1 MFQHV
6 LKADAAFIMWVLHDW
21 SDFECMKILT
31 KCREAVPKET
41 SKVIIAEAVIVEGEE
56 DKYTDARLALD
67 MMIMVHTDKGRERT
81 VEEWDLVIKGAGF
94 SSYTV
99 KHIGSIISII
109 EAYP

>member
-1 MFQHV
+1 MQ
-6 LKADAAFIMWVLHDW
+6 WVLHDW
-21 SDFECMKILT
+21 SDEECVKILE

-41 SKVIIAEAVIVEGEE
+41 GKVIIAELVIVEGEE

-67 MMIMVHTDKGRERT
+67 MAIMVHTHKGKERT
-81 VEEWDLVIKGAGF
+81 NEEWDLVIKGAGF

-99 KHIGSIISII
+99 KDIGSIFSII